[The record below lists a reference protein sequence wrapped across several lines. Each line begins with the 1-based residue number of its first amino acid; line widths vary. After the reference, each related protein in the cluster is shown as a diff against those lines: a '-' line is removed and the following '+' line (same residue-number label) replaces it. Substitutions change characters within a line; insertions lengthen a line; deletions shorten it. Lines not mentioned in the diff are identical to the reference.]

1 MTTSVTE
8 MSRWCYVQTDQENP
22 TQSVEVVE
30 IMEDFQEEVTFRVEI
45 QIQRKAVW
53 DSEAWVWRLSTEA
66 GEEIGYWGSWIP
78 QGLHI

>member
-30 IMEDFQEEVTFRVEI
+30 IMEDFQEEVTLEMSWNDR
-45 QIQRKAVW
+45 
-53 DSEAWVWRLSTEA
+53 
-66 GEEIGYWGSWIP
+66 GYSDREGMVREDFYAKQQVPEQTLESLP
-78 QGLHI
+78 